1 LASLNKIEGELIEG
15 GLILGGLVLL
25 YVIWKAHN
33 IQVPYSAYPDAIGS
47 TIAAGADR
55 SLSDFGMGSSTLK
68 TQVDH
73 FFGGLVPWL
82 SANLPSYVDSKSWKA
97 YDAANTPDDS
107 SLAINGNDGTNVDS
121 YDEGGS

>member
-1 LASLNKIEGELIEG
+1 MAWLQPLPVFPLASLNKIEGELIEG

-33 IQVPYSAYPDAIGS
+33 LQVPYSAYPDAVGS

-55 SLSDFGMGSSTLK
+55 SLSDFGMGASSLK
-68 TQVDH
+68 SQVDH

-82 SANLPSYVDSKSWKA
+82 SANLPSYANSQSWK
-97 YDAANTPDDS
+97 DFEAANVPR
-107 SLAINGNDGTNVDS
+107 
-121 YDEGGS
+121 